1 MTDDAAKAIASL
13 EKRLEKLLEGWRQQQ
28 SAQHDEQLAL
38 LKLTSHGLH
47 ELNAKLERRLR
58 SVK

>member
-1 MTDDAAKAIASL
+1 MTDRDIAKSIASL
-13 EKRLEKLLEGWRQQQ
+13 ETRLEKLLEGWRQQQ

-38 LKLTSHGLH
+38 LKLLCHDMH
-47 ELNAKLERRLR
+47 ELQTGRSLR